1 MGIIEFV
8 LAIVYAGGAWK
19 FWKGFHRTDF
29 SQNRLPLSLLW
40 PFLLMTNKS
49 YRRNFNKALK
59 G

>member
-8 LAIVYAGGAWK
+8 LAVFYAGGAWK

-29 SQNRLPLSLLW
+29 SHNRLSLSLLW
-40 PFLLMTNKS
+40 PVLLLANKS